1 MHAIA
6 VLLALVSA
14 GPAPSSLDRA
24 LQQMAS
30 ELVKQLPPGK
40 TIVVR
45 NFRNDQPGVRERMLG
60 VDLAKQFNYCL
71 FAAGKSHRLTVV
83 DRHLGKALVTDE
95 MLFRPARPDPE
106 ALLKRFQADCA
117 VDATY
122 RLERDRLR
130 ICELRVGATLG
141 AKVEAA
147 AKPRDM
153 ALSYEDY
160 ERMKEREDTPV
171 PNIGDTLA
179 RWLVDPG
186 NWQGAIRGVQ
196 LLDVDRRPL
205 DSNVVQIGDYVRVRV
220 ELDSA
225 PCYLYLFGWDVT
237 ANRVTVMF
245 PAKYEQ
251 DNYVIAMSVV
261 VPYSDS
267 LAFPIKPPAGFNWVK
282 AVVTKERLPAD
293 VVSEAFLG
301 LDEPHLVQFGNAL
314 AQQGIRWCS
323 AKEELWIRVK

>member
-1 MHAIA
+1 VHAIA
-6 VLLALVSA
+6 VLLVFVIA

-40 TIVVR
+40 TVVVR

-71 FAAGKSHRLTVV
+71 FAAGKSRRLTVV
-83 DRHLGKALVTDE
+83 DRHLGKELVTDE

-130 ICELRVGATLG
+130 ICELRIGATLG

-147 AKPRDM
+147 AKPREI

-186 NWQGAIRGVQ
+186 NWTDAIRSVQ
-196 LLDVDRRPL
+196 ILSADRRPL
-205 DSNVVQIGDYVRVRV
+205 ASDSVHIGDYVRVRV
-220 ELDSA
+220 DLDSA

-237 ANRVTVMF
+237 ANRVSVMF
-245 PAKYEQ
+245 PARYEQ
-251 DNYVIAMSVV
+251 DNYVTARSVV
-261 VPYSDS
+261 IPYSDS
-267 LAFPIKPPAGFNWVK
+267 LAFPVKPPAGFNWVK
-282 AVVTKERLPAD
+282 VIVTKERLPSE
-293 VVSEAFLG
+293 VVSQAFLN
-301 LDEPHLVQFGNAL
+301 LDEPHLVQFGDAL
-314 AQQGIRWCS
+314 AKFGINWCS
-323 AKEELWIRVK
+323 AKEELWATP